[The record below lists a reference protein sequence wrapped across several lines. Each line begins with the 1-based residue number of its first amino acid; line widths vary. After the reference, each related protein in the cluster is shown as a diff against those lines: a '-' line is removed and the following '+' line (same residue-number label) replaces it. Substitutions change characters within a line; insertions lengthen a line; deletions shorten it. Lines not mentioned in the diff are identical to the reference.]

1 MQKTIECDIETNRLI
16 TMATRI
22 STAIALIRQTSPFHF
37 VGNARTRFF
46 QIQLFVLTVMLL
58 VARVVVGEEPK
69 KVSVREPLPIQQK
82 PIEYLTG
89 ESKDP
94 IAQLNRRMEGEE
106 LKLEFSDRFG
116 YLPAVLKEL
125 DIQVSSQLLRPHS
138 FGLDGPSISSQR
150 PLALYFNDDVVVR
163 WFPGSEHLEISAQD
177 SQKGTLFYTL
187 AYRITPLRF
196 EQLNV
201 CMGCHNQ
208 DGWLQSGIAAPGH
221 IVRSNLNTVEVTKFP
236 HGAQTTHTLPLEY
249 RWSGRY
255 VTGTSSTPVHRGNL
269 IWIKDNPVPQ
279 PVGNIKEE
287 FDVHRYVTDTSD
299 AVAHLVFD
307 HQTFGLNLLSRLSY
321 EHQLNVRSKIET
333 IAVRYLLLVDEAPL
347 DHPTSGKS
355 DYSDWYQSR
364 GPKDAEGRSLFDLEL
379 GSRLFRHRISPLIQ
393 SPMVQKFPKELKLS
407 LFRRLNDI
415 LSGKEQMKGFS
426 IPDADTQATLSVIR
440 ATVTGWPD
448 K

>member
-1 MQKTIECDIETNRLI
+1 
-16 TMATRI
+16 
-22 STAIALIRQTSPFHF
+22 
-37 VGNARTRFF
+37 
-46 QIQLFVLTVMLL
+46 
-58 VARVVVGEEPK
+58 
-69 KVSVREPLPIQQK
+69 
-82 PIEYLTG
+82 
-89 ESKDP
+89 
-94 IAQLNRRMEGEE
+94 MEGEE
-106 LKLEFSDRFG
+106 LTLEFSDRFG

-125 DIQVSSQLLRPHS
+125 DIPVSSQLLRPHS

-279 PVGNIKEE
+279 PVGNIKDE
-287 FDVHRYVTDTSD
+287 FDVNRYVTDTSD
-299 AVAHLVFD
+299 AVA
-307 HQTFGLNLLSRLSY
+307 
-321 EHQLNVRSKIET
+321 
-333 IAVRYLLLVDEAPL
+333 
-347 DHPTSGKS
+347 HPTSGKS